1 MEIMKTVIAHLFI
14 GAILTFLGN
23 LVLSFCVS
31 VGFSGEFAN

>member
-1 MEIMKTVIAHLFI
+1 MEIMKTVTVHLFM

-31 VGFSGEFAN
+31 VGFGGEFSN